1 MYDPRLEKLADIL
14 INYSTRLAAG
24 EKVLIDIVGVETPL
38 ACLLVKMT
46 YRAGALPFV
55 SIRSNEVFREIL
67 LGGTEEQI
75 DLMAAHALRQ
85 MKDMDAYIGVRA
97 GENTNELADVPEA
110 KMRLFNMHYTK
121 PVHLEQ
127 RVPHT
132 KWCVLRYPNYSMAQQ
147 AGMSTEAFEDF
158 YFRVCCLDYAG
169 MNRAMDAL
177 VRRLERADRVRIVG
191 AGTDLEFSVKGI
203 PAVKCAGEM
212 NIPDGEVFT
221 APVRDSVNGVI
232 SCNAPSQYQGFTFE
246 NIRLECREGR
256 IVKAVA
262 NDTERINGILDSDEG
277 ARFFGEFA
285 FGVNPHIM
293 KPMKDTLFDEKI
305 SGSIHLTP
313 GSCYD
318 DAPNGNSSAIHWD
331 LVLIQRPE
339 FGGGEIWFD
348 GELIRRDGAFVPE
361 DLQPL
366 DRIE

>member
-1 MYDPRLEKLADIL
+1 MHDPRIEKLANIL
-14 INYSTRLAAG
+14 IKYSTRLAAG
-24 EKVLIDIVGVETPL
+24 EKVLIDLIGLETPL
-38 ACLLVKMT
+38 AKQLVKKA
-46 YRAGALPFV
+46 YAAGALPFV
-55 SIRSNEVFREIL
+55 SARSNEVFREIL
-67 LGGTEEQI
+67 MGCTEEQI
-75 DLMAAHALRQ
+75 ALMAAHALRQ
-85 MKDMDAYIGVRA
+85 MKDMDAYIGIRA
-97 GENTNELADVPEA
+97 GENTNELADVPEE
-110 KMRLFNMHYTK
+110 KMRLFSAHFTK

-158 YFRVCCLDYAG
+158 YFHVCCLDYAA
-169 MNRAMDAL
+169 MSRAMDAL
-177 VRRLERADRVRIVG
+177 VARMERTDRVRIIG
-191 AGTDLEFSVKGI
+191 PGTDLEFSVKGV

-232 SCNAPSQYQGFTFE
+232 TYNAPSQYQGFTFE

-262 NDTERINGILDSDEG
+262 NATERINKVLDIDEG
-277 ARFFGEFA
+277 ARYFGEFA
-285 FGVNPHIM
+285 FGVNPYIR

-313 GSCYD
+313 GACYH
-318 DAPNGNSSAIHWD
+318 DAPNGNNSAIHWD
-331 LVLIQRPE
+331 LVCIQRPE

-348 GELIRRDGAFVPE
+348 GELIRRDGAFVPD
-361 DLQPL
+361 DLRPL
-366 DRIE
+366 DQIE